1 MATKQVTSL
10 VVQAEYGAKESFE
23 IFDPTLIKHTENI
36 MGFQRA
42 KSKAV
47 IGVCAEL
54 ARMSEDE
61 SYKQASFKSVAEY
74 GLYAFGFKRAT
85 SNMYVA
91 VGKAFTEGSGRGVK
105 LKEGLPSTLSAG
117 QMIELL
123 PLVSDNGDITE
134 AVDAFV
140 TGKVNDRMSTKA
152 MREAVKAIRS
162 IPMKEAPQEAPQE
175 APKSCAELFTE
186 YYMGFVELSARI
198 QKEVKPSIEIEN
210 QLGQIEDLMME
221 VRKSLWKD

>member
-1 MATKQVTSL
+1 MAAKQVTSL

-91 VGKAFTEGSGRGVK
+91 VGKAFTEGSGRSVK

-162 IPMKEAPQEAPQE
+162 IPMQE
-175 APKSCAELFTE
+175 APKICAELFTE

-198 QKEVKPSIEIEN
+198 QKEVKPSTEIEN

-221 VRKSLWKD
+221 VRKRLWKD